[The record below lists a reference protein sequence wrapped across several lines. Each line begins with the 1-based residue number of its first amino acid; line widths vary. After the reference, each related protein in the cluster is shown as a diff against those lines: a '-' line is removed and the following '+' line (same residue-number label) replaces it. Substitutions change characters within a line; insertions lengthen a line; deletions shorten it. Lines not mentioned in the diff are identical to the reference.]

1 MNNKRTIII
10 VSSIVFIII
19 LIAIMMASFLNQV
32 KYVYFC
38 TEMIIATEKISMDK
52 IERKMIPL
60 WFYQDD
66 MISELDQV
74 SNMYVRYNTT
84 LYPNMMVTKSM
95 LMNEDELKNSTKY
108 RLDVDEVV
116 FTVTSDKLRN
126 LKGLLIL
133 DQYLDI
139 YVTISNRNQPVVVD
153 WLFKNVKIIGLKDK
167 NGKELSKNDNTN
179 LYLINLAINEE
190 LLPYLIKAQ
199 KSGEIELI
207 IANNHLKQ
215 TEFNHSS
222 LLLQY
227 LQ

>member
-1 MNNKRTIII
+1 MVLLI
-10 VSSIVFIII
+10 VI
-19 LIAIMMASFLNQV
+19 LATSFLNQV
-32 KYVYFC
+32 KYVYFS
-38 TEMIIATEKISMDK
+38 TEMIMPTEKISIDK
-52 IERKMIPL
+52 VKKKMIPS

-74 SNMYVRYNTT
+74 NNMYLRFNTT
-84 LYPNMMVTKSM
+84 LYPNMIVTKSI

-108 RLDVDEVV
+108 RLGVDEVV

-139 YVTISNRNQPVVVD
+139 YVTISIRNQPVIVD
-153 WLFKNVKIIGLKDK
+153 WLFKSVKIIGLKDK

-207 IANNHLKQ
+207 IANNNHKE

-222 LLLQY
+222 SLLQY